1 MGILMDKINFEKLKE
16 VKKWYKEHP
25 EKYGKMIKESTD
37 EELYKDILESGC
49 SADIQGG
56 LFGLEEFIEGQKK
69 KDKNN
74 N

>member
-1 MGILMDKINFEKLKE
+1 MGIMMDKINFEKLKE

-25 EKYGKMIKESTD
+25 EEYGKMIKESTD

-56 LFGLEEFIEGQKK
+56 LFGLEEFVKGQKNGK
-69 KDKNN
+69 
-74 N
+74 